1 MKTRYALIVSILA
14 LLPHVLVAQK
24 WEVGGV
30 GGGSFY
36 TSSDVTRST
45 GKADAKFAPG
55 FAAGVLIGQDMGR
68 YWGGDIR
75 YTYQRNN
82 AELSGA
88 GGKASFGA
96 ESHAIHYD
104 ALLHFASAGARTR
117 PFLSV
122 GAGVKFY
129 RGTGTETITQALS
142 EYALLTKTTDLRPVV
157 TFGAGIKVRVG
168 ARSNLRIEVKDYF
181 SPVPEKLIQP
191 NRGAEVSG
199 WIHNFVPMIAIS
211 YVF

>member
-1 MKTRYALIVSILA
+1 MKTRYALVVSLLA
-14 LLPHVLVAQK
+14 LLPNALVAQK
-24 WEVGGV
+24 WEIGGV

-36 TSSDVTRST
+36 TSTDVTRPN
-45 GKADAKFAPG
+45 GKVEAKFAPG

-96 ESHAIHYD
+96 ESHSIHYD
-104 ALLHFASAGARTR
+104 ALLHFASAGKRTR
-117 PFLSV
+117 PFISV
-122 GAGVKFY
+122 GAGVKLY
-129 RGTGTETITQALS
+129 RGTGTEAVTQALS

-157 TFGAGIKVRVG
+157 TFGAGVKVRVG
-168 ARSNLRIEVKDYF
+168 AHSNLRLEVKDYF
-181 SPVPEKLIQP
+181 TPGPEKVIQP
-191 NRGAEVSG
+191 NRNADISG

-211 YVF
+211 YIF